1 MNELIIRCTRLEGC
15 GTLGKNLA
23 SPNIPNMEDNLDNL
37 EYYLETTTDEE
48 GNEDQDEYK
57 DEVEEQVARCVY
69 TN

>member
-1 MNELIIRCTRLEGC
+1 M
-15 GTLGKNLA
+15 GKNLA
-23 SPNIPNMEDNLDNL
+23 SPNIPNLDNLDNL